1 MGLPVMQNSDNCM
14 ISICIPAY
22 NNPSSLSV
30 ALESIC
36 LQKYSNLEIIIS
48 DDHSPN
54 SVKPVFDQWSSK
66 FPKFNW
72 RYHYQEKNLGVTQ
85 NQAWLLRNASG
96 HLMTFFQHDDYLI
109 DSEFYLNIAS
119 HYKVNSN
126 TKLYVANAVIQ
137 SPLRNEPIN
146 KRIFPLDSKNQNFK
160 VYKPLKFL
168 RYFAPTIYRASL
180 PISWTSLVFEVKSAQ
195 EVGAFSEQYLTD
207 VRNSIELNTFVDEEA
222 GVFLSLLNDR
232 FAVAF
237 SKKLVSYRS
246 ILDTSFSQPQNNPGA
261 LLVNANNIEVFNLL
275 KASQLVTNST
285 TRFRL
290 LFRAIS
296 IGLNTDNKRVR
307 EFLGADLKDR
317 MLIKFCL
324 WSGKYFT
331 RPLSPLLLKKAR
343 LSRLLYL
350 VRKHPDYLQNRIIDR
365 FHKSTLPNGTNL
377 GS

>member
-1 MGLPVMQNSDNCM
+1 MQNSDNCM

-22 NNPSSLSV
+22 NNSSSLSV

-119 HYKVNSN
+119 HYKVNSS
-126 TKLYVANAVIQ
+126 TKVYVANAVIQ
-137 SPLRNEPIN
+137 SPLRNEPLN
-146 KRIFPLDSKNQNFK
+146 KGIFPLDSKNQNFK

-168 RYFAPTIYRASL
+168 RYFAPTFYGASL
-180 PISWTSLVFEVKSAQ
+180 PISWTSLVFEVKSAL
-195 EVGAFSEQYLTD
+195 EVGAFSDLYLTD
-207 VRNSIELNTFVDEEA
+207 ASNSIELNTFVDEEA

-232 FAVAF
+232 FGVAF
-237 SKKLVSYRS
+237 SKKLVSFRS
-246 ILDTSFSQPQNNPGA
+246 ILDTSFSKRQNNPSTF
-261 LLVNANNIEVFNLL
+261 LVRANNIEVFNLL
-275 KASQLVTNST
+275 KASQLATNFT

-290 LFRAIS
+290 LLRAIS
-296 IGLNTDNKRVR
+296 IGLNTDNEKVR
-307 EFLGADLKDR
+307 EFLGKGLRDR
-317 MLIKFCL
+317 MLMNFCL
-324 WSGKYFT
+324 LSGKLIA
-331 RPLSPLLLKKAR
+331 RPLSPLLR
-343 LSRLLYL
+343 LR
-350 VRKHPDYLQNRIIDR
+350 DR
-365 FHKSTLPNGTNL
+365 FKRISYLAFRHPTYFVSVLIKRYV
-377 GS
+377 